1 MPDTLIMNGNRPGAK
16 GRATASVALSVPMI
30 VAGALAIVL
39 PPETTEGVAKLVGC
53 VFILV
58 GATNLALLWQ
68 RCPGGWHR
76 ATTLLIILDIGAVI
90 AGGYVLLHPQSDF
103 ALLTYLVL
111 MYLLGD
117 SILQF
122 ILRDRLRRLSGS
134 SWLRFEG
141 TANSLIL
148 GILLVVVWTVW
159 PAIPRQVIGVLVG
172 ISMLSSGIARLMI
185 SLAPPRAV
193 ETVHEEYHE
202 VP

>member
-1 MPDTLIMNGNRPGAK
+1 MMNENRPSTK
-16 GRATASVALSVPMI
+16 GRVTASVTLSMPMI
-30 VAGALAIVL
+30 VAGALAIIL
-39 PPETTEGVAKLVGC
+39 PPETAEGVAKLVGW

-58 GATNLALLWQ
+58 GTTNLALLWQ
-68 RCPGGWHR
+68 RCPGGWRR
-76 ATTLLIILDIGAVI
+76 AITLLILLDIASVI
-90 AGGYVLLHPQSDF
+90 AGAYVLIHPQPNF

-122 ILRDRLRRLSGS
+122 ILRERLRGLSGS

-148 GILLVVVWTVW
+148 GILLLVVWTVW
-159 PAIPRQVIGVLVG
+159 PAVPRQVIGVLVG
-172 ISMLSSGIARLMI
+172 ISMLSSGVARLMI

-193 ETVHEEYHE
+193 GTVHEEYHE

>member
-58 GATNLALLWQ
+58 GTTNLALLWQ

-122 ILRDRLRRLSGS
+122 ILRERLRRLSGS

-148 GILLVVVWTVW
+148 GILLVLVWTAW
-159 PAIPRQVIGVLVG
+159 PALPRQVIGVLAG
-172 ISMLSSGIARLMI
+172 MSMLCSGVARLMI
-185 SLAPPRAV
+185 SLAPARSV
-193 ETVHEEYHE
+193 GTVHEEYHE